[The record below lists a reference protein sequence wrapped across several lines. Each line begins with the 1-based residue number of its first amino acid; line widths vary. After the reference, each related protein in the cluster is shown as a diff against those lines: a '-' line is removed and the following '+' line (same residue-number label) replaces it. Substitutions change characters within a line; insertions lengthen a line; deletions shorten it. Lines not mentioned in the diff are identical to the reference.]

1 MLGQVRYRPFP
12 GSTVKR
18 PNALALVPLL
28 LSLTALAQQRP
39 PTTPAKP
46 LAPLP
51 SAAAAP
57 TTTAT
62 PPPPP
67 APRGGP
73 CHSLITVI
81 ETLYQKQLFEAADV
95 VLGLALNSPDA
106 TDTDKVALH
115 VLEGIL
121 RMEAFQEPQ
130 ASKAFSEALN
140 EDREAR
146 LPDFAPPRTRRLF
159 EDIKATLPPVPAKSA
174 SAVAKKMDPTKPI
187 TSKKAPPPKP
197 GPYDQVLPWIP
208 IGVGGAAVAT
218 GAGFLVATRLVDGQ
232 LRSGSPDITTPE
244 LLQSAVSRGNTYQ
257 TTGIV
262 LAGAGGAIL
271 IGGLVWR
278 FGPDFMPLFSMNVVP
293 SEQGFAAVVSGSLP

>member
-1 MLGQVRYRPFP
+1 V
-12 GSTVKR
+12 
-18 PNALALVPLL
+18 
-28 LSLTALAQQRP
+28 
-39 PTTPAKP
+39 
-46 LAPLP
+46 
-51 SAAAAP
+51 
-57 TTTAT
+57 
-62 PPPPP
+62 
-67 APRGGP
+67 
-73 CHSLITVI
+73 TVI

-106 TDTDKVALH
+106 TPTDKVALH

-159 EDIKATLPPVPAKSA
+159 EDIKATLPPVPVK
-174 SAVAKKMDPTKPI
+174 VAAATKVDPPKP
-187 TSKKAPPPKP
+187 KKAPPPKP

-218 GAGFLVATRLVDGQ
+218 GAGFLVATRVVDNQ
-232 LRSGSPDITTPE
+232 LRTGSPDITSADD
-244 LLQSAVSRGNTYQ
+244 LRSAVGRGTTYQ
-257 TTGIV
+257 TAGMV
-262 LAGAGGAIL
+262 LAGAGGAVL

-293 SEQGFAAVVSGSLP
+293 SDQGFAAVVSGSLP